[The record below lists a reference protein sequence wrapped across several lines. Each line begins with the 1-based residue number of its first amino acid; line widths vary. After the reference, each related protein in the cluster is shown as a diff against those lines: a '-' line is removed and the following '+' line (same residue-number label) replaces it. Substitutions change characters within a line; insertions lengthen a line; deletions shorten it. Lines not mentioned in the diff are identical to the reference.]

1 MNPVFDRVIVALQSS
16 RDSNGSPLNIE
27 SLIYTDDDGTRQHHF
42 TPPKQVNLRS
52 IAKPIACLALGKAL
66 DQGMTWAGEAVS
78 LSTKVWPLLSEIVDA
93 RAVEAEDAWK
103 QVTIRDLLRSTIGHK
118 TGLLFSKDIK
128 GRDPSSLLDY
138 VVSQPIP
145 GKVGKDFVYSNAG
158 LFVLSSLISKFSGVD
173 LDQFV
178 QDHLFS
184 PLGVRDVKWERFG
197 RTVAGCTGLWMSNVD
212 LHRVGRLLL
221 NDGSIDGV
229 QIVPSAFIAEMKTPQ
244 VPVPTHRFVP
254 GRAFPKWSYGLCLW
268 ICEDGTYYCDGTD
281 GQYLIVFPNKKA
293 VATLLASQP
302 DTIPISDSLGLF
314 K

>member
-1 MNPVFDRVIVALQSS
+1 MNPVFDRVVEALQSS
-16 RDSNGSPLNIE
+16 RDSNGSSLNIE
-27 SLIYTDDDGTRQHHF
+27 SLIYTDDKGTRQHQF
-42 TPPKQVNLRS
+42 TPTRQVNLRS
-52 IAKPIACLALGKAL
+52 IAKPIACLALGKGI
-66 DQGMTWAGEAVS
+66 DQGMIWDGEAVS
-78 LSTKVWPLLSEIVDA
+78 LSTKVWPLLSKIVETRTVEI
-93 RAVEAEDAWK
+93 EDAWK
-103 QVTIRDLLRSTIGHK
+103 QVTIRDLLRSTIGHQ

-128 GRDPSSLLDY
+128 GRDPNSLLDY
-138 VVSQPIP
+138 VVSQPIT
-145 GKVGKDFVYSNAG
+145 GKVGRDFVYSNAG

-178 QDHLFS
+178 QDLLFS
-184 PLGVRDVKWERFG
+184 PLGVHDVKWERFG

-229 QIVPSAFIAEMKTPQ
+229 QIVPAAFIAEMRTPQ
-244 VPVPTHRFVP
+244 VPGPTHRFVL

-302 DTIPISDSLGLF
+302 DTVPISDSLGLF